1 MNAPKNQTPPPQ
13 YAPENMYPIVQ
24 DEQLLVTH
32 DNSTINH
39 QPRTTILEQPTH
51 FSSTQNL
58 IQNPHQFSDWK
69 RPLFGCFD
77 NFALCLTTKFLPCV
91 TFGEV
96 SHKSGYGD
104 CCGHSI
110 LFTLCPG
117 FMICFQ
123 RRHVRERQGIKGG
136 LCGDC
141 LVAHCCGPC
150 ALIQHSHEVGAHY
163 ERPVFDLNGI
173 ARL

>member
-1 MNAPKNQTPPPQ
+1 MNTSPKDQAPPQ
-13 YAPENMYPIVQ
+13 YAPETLYPGIQ

-32 DNSTINH
+32 DNSTTNH
-39 QPRTTILEQPTH
+39 QPILEQPTH

-58 IQNPHQFSDWK
+58 IQNANNADWK
-69 RPLFGCFD
+69 KPLFGCFD
-77 NFALCLTTKFLPCV
+77 NWALCLITKTLPCI

-104 CCGHSI
+104 CCGHGI

-123 RRHVRERQGIKGG
+123 RRHVRQRQGIKGG

-141 LVAHCCGPC
+141 LVAHCCGYC
-150 ALIQHSHEVGAHY
+150 ALIQHSHEAGAHY
-163 ERPVFDLNGI
+163 ERPVFNSSDI